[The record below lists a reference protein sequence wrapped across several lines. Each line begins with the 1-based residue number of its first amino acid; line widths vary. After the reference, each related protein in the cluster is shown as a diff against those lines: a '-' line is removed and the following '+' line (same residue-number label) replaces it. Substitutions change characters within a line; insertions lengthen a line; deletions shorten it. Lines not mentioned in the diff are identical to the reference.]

1 MTIVNLYR
9 FKADGDNKTG
19 WSNQET
25 AEFYRVADIMNAAGL
40 SVSTDFGLSDEG
52 DPWLV
57 FVRQETG
64 DVIAHFARL
73 DGLFISVSSIT
84 SEIYRGQ
91 DARSVVD
98 QMLARHPLM
107 IPKTSAGGTLY
118 LHPSVGLT
126 AFVAAAFLIT
136 LDGVRA
142 ESVDDILISALSN
155 QSSISSDGSSS
166 PRLESAKVEVVH
178 AITRGPFVDLSPT
191 ASHLAAIG
199 TALINQQIFSPL
211 EHLNLIELEYA
222 GDFNQEIASSVKMPD
237 APFALEQAV
246 NRELGGFGMDELN
259 SHFDDVKGDESSTD
273 TTKTVSY
280 FELDE
285 KFYLLKLEQIF
296 SDNEQMESSAEQG
309 LSFTISTVEQ
319 KFDKQEAQS
328 TYNFHSVEANHGDQN
343 LSHESSNLNPFQFV
357 FDSFRSAVNFE
368 ETPLGISDSG
378 FGIAIGKQG
387 KLLLVELE
395 NSNVSGESEFIS
407 LIESNEKT
415 GVDSQAPSQIAA
427 NEVQKPIIGHQLV
440 SNAENPIIL
449 TDAID
454 VVFYEGG
461 NSQVSGFDL
470 GTDLLWFFLSQDLIT
485 NARTEIENGKDLL
498 LNFGEIGTLTLVNV
512 LGDNIGSDIYF

>member
-9 FKADGDNKTG
+9 FKADGDNKPG

-40 SVSTDFGLSDEG
+40 SVGIDFGLSDEG

-91 DARSVVD
+91 NARSVVD

-155 QSSISSDGSSS
+155 QSSISSDSSSS
-166 PRLESAKVEVVH
+166 PKLESAKVEVVH
-178 AITRGPFVDLSPT
+178 AITRGPFADLSPT

-199 TALINQQIFSPL
+199 TVLINQQIFSPL
-211 EHLNLIELEYA
+211 EQLNLIELEYA
-222 GDFNQEIASSVKMPD
+222 GDFNQEMASNSKMPD
-237 APFALEQAV
+237 APFALEEAV
-246 NRELGGFGMDELN
+246 DSELGGFGMGELN
-259 SHFDDVKGDESSTD
+259 SHSDDVKVDESSAD
-273 TTKTVSY
+273 TTKAISY

-296 SDNEQMESSAEQG
+296 SDNEQMASNSEQG
-309 LSFTISTVEQ
+309 LSSTIAAIDQ
-319 KFDKQEAQS
+319 QFDNKEAQNN
-328 TYNFHSVEANHGDQN
+328 YNLHSVGANLGDQN
-343 LSHESSNLNPFQFV
+343 VSDESSNLNPFQFV

-395 NSNVSGESEFIS
+395 NSNVSSESELIS

-415 GVDSQAPSQIAA
+415 SVDNQAPSQITAKEA
-427 NEVQKPIIGHQLV
+427 QKPIIGHQLKN
-440 SNAENPIIL
+440 NAENPIIL

-470 GTDLLWFFLSQDLIT
+470 GTDLLWFFLSQDLIA

-512 LGDNIGSDIYF
+512 LGDNIGSDLYF